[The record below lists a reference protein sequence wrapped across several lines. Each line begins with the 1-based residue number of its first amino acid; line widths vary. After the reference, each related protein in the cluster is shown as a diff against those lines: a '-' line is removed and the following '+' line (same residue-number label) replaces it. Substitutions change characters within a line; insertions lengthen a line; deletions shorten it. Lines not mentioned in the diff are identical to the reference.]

1 MPFDFNAFDIGES
14 ATAFNAAELTGLDS
28 FSAAAEAGI
37 TDANAFD
44 FAQGPDGFLGSAI
57 PGAGGDLGPEGWYN
71 VDYDQPF
78 YGSDT
83 QSALFDGG
91 SVDGFAPDYDTRFEL
106 SNIDAG
112 ASVDGNID
120 PTAGGLRIEDVG
132 PSNFEP
138 EFNPYE
144 SAAETARLERF
155 AETGFPVSQPGL
167 VDQITGRS
175 ALFADQIKTSAAG
188 AIDSATAALKAQIPD
203 LQKQLI
209 SKAGEVKNQLIGQAI
224 GAATGAV
231 KSYVAGA
238 LPAPLAKVANNLV
251 DKASNNAASVFGAT
265 PVSAAAGGGGGGGD
279 GATGATF
286 AGGGGPGTETAAAVD
301 SAAAGQS
308 ATPTVSLAAVGSA
321 AAVAASDAGQAAA
334 AALSNAAANAVGSA
348 AAVLS
353 NTATGLG
360 ANAAAAAAAAFAPN
374 QILDPQQA
382 AAANEAAAAYSGKLL
397 AQRGEV
403 LAAQTKQASNGD
415 WRLRLSLAPGADY
428 LYNATPN
435 GILAP
440 LKNTGGVIFPYTP
453 KITTSYNAKY
463 SPTDLTHSNYMNY
476 FYQNSNVGEIGIDA
490 KFTAQDTNEAAY
502 LLAVIHFFRSVTRMF
517 YGQDAQRGAPP
528 PLVFLTGFGEFQ
540 FNRHPCVVSSFAYTM
555 PDGVDYI
562 RARSVNVNGTN
573 LLSRRDR
580 QTAPTDPISGA
591 VQRIS
596 NLFSSQGISPGA
608 VVTRPSPP
616 TLGQNNPTYVPTSVD
631 LSLRLLPMQS
641 RTQVSQQFSLKGFAN
656 GDLIRG
662 GFW

>member
-1 MPFDFNAFDIGES
+1 MPFDAFDIGDA
-14 ATAFNAAELTGLDS
+14 ATSFNAAELTGLDS
-28 FSAAAEAGI
+28 LEAAAESGI

-44 FAQGPDGFLGSAI
+44 FAQGPDGLLGSAI
-57 PGAGGDLGPEGWYN
+57 PGAGGDLGAEGWYN
-71 VDYDQPF
+71 VDYNQPF
-78 YGSDT
+78 VGESIQPGLAESAGSI
-83 QSALFDGG
+83 DGA
-91 SVDGFAPDYDTRFEL
+91 V
-106 SNIDAG
+106 
-112 ASVDGNID
+112 D
-120 PTAGGLRIEDVG
+120 PTAGGITANDVG

-138 EFNPYE
+138 EINPYE
-144 SAAETARLERF
+144 SAAETARLDRF
-155 AETGFPVSQPGL
+155 AETGFPVSQPSL

-175 ALFADQIKTSAAG
+175 ALLADQIKTSAAG
-188 AIDSATAALKAQIPD
+188 AIDSATAALKAELPN

-231 KSYVAGA
+231 KSYVAGS
-238 LPAPLAKVANNLV
+238 LPGPLAKIANNVV
-251 DKASNNAASVFGAT
+251 DKASNNAASALGAT
-265 PVSAAAGGGGGGGD
+265 PVSAAANGGGGGGGGD
-279 GATGATF
+279 AGAGATGG
-286 AGGGGPGTETAAAVD
+286 GGGGPGTEVAAAVD
-301 SAAAGQS
+301 GAAAGQS
-308 ATPTVSLAAVGSA
+308 ATPAVDIAAAVGSA
-321 AAVAASDAGQAAA
+321 AAVAVTDAGQSAA
-334 AALSNAAANAVGSA
+334 AALRNAAANAVGSA

-360 ANAAAAAAAAFAPN
+360 ANAAAAAAAAFSPN
-374 QILDPQQA
+374 QTLDPQLA
-382 AAANEAAAAYSGKLL
+382 AAANEAAAAYNGKLL
-397 AQRGEV
+397 ALRGEV

-453 KITTSYNAKY
+453 KITTNYGAKY
-463 SPTDLTHSNYMNY
+463 TPTDLTHSNYINY
-476 FYQNSNVGEIGIDA
+476 FYQNSNVGEISIEA

-608 VVTRPSPP
+608 IVTRPAPP
-616 TLGQNNPTYVPTSVD
+616 TLGQNNPTYVPTSVE